1 MSDFD
6 SDVDLG
12 GEAPSNNIVPFTRGL
27 EGISKMIDDR
37 NKLIKFYFREDVYKD
52 FLLAERLQDIAD
64 ADNQTKSS
72 TSESINLDRQ
82 EVDKTQN
89 YFRRFSNFLNPGD
102 LPRPDLDPI
111 IFADDVSLQGPEKE
125 GDDDE
130 EEKKGGSLLDRLGD
144 VLGLNK
150 KGAPGGGTTKSAY
163 GNVITPQSSMLG
175 GGLGAGVNNNL
186 NVSSNLLTPPSDRPQ
201 VQSLKE
207 SGFEEGLEKN
217 ISDEFDADFG
227 IDEKLKKALG
237 LAMAAPLQ
245 AVAGGLMSLLAKTP
259 VKSNE
264 QKQDLNKSL
273 SFISNAFN
281 VPKSTL
287 ENVPD
292 DPAMLQ
298 SGVSNTTPTKAS
310 QTGGPTPGADTSGSK
325 KQWWNPFS
333 WFKGNDSPTP
343 RGNNVTGN
351 GLGPNMTGP
360 AITNMMTNNTMNAS
374 AHGDSTSSF
383 SPTTIA
389 KNLFTNTTGD
399 SRTQNTEETEFG
411 DSNKNIFQTLFGGAT
426 NLASNVITGSD
437 GHVHAIEIAQA
448 ESSIQ
453 DKKPDLMS
461 LTTSLESELMQRKE
475 DQTTSITQS
484 FASATA
490 QAAQPPATA
499 TKSGTST
506 LNSGSNRA
514 GMEESDSPF
523 FEVFSATSQ
532 YA

>member
-1 MSDFD
+1 MNDFD
-6 SDVDLG
+6 SD
-12 GEAPSNNIVPFTRGL
+12 APSNNIVPFARGL
-27 EGISKMIDDR
+27 EGISKMIEDR

-64 ADNQTKSS
+64 ADNQQKSS
-72 TSESINLDRQ
+72 TSESINLDKQ

-111 IFADDVSLQGPEKE
+111 IFSDDVTLEGPEQK
-125 GDDDE
+125 E
-130 EEKKGGSLLDRLGD
+130 EEEEQKPQGGSLLDRLGD

-150 KGAPGGGTTKSAY
+150 KPNSPGGSTTKSAY

-175 GGLGAGVNNNL
+175 GGPGVNNNL
-186 NVSSNLLTPPSDRPQ
+186 SVSSNLLTPPSDRPQ

-310 QTGGPTPGADTSGSK
+310 ETGGPTSGSDMSGSK

-343 RGNNVTGN
+343 TGQ
-351 GLGPNMTGP
+351 GGSGPIMTGP

-374 AHGDSTSSF
+374 AHGDSTSTSSF

-389 KNLFTNTTGD
+389 KNLFTNKMGD
-399 SRTQNTEETEFG
+399 SSTQNTEETEFG
-411 DSNKNIFQTLFGGAT
+411 DSNKNVFQTLFGGAT
-426 NLASNVITGSD
+426 NLASNVITGAD

-475 DQTTSITQS
+475 DQTTSITSS

-490 QAAQPPATA
+490 EAAQPPALA
-499 TKSGTST
+499 AKSGTST